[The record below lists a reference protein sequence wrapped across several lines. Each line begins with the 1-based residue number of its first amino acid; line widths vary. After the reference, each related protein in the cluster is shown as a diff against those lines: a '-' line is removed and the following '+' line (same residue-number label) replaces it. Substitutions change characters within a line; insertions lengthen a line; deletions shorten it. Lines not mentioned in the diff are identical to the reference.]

1 MWCCSKNHVWNAPLS
16 RIKNLGQWCL
26 QCAGKVKLT
35 LEVAKQIAL
44 LKSGQCLSEKYINN
58 RLPLLWSCIKGHL
71 WYASLSNSK
80 TPMTWKCHQGHV
92 WNSSFKHIKN
102 SGTWYPYCAG
112 IAKLTLEDAKQ
123 IAHLHYL
130 GEGNVFRLSIK

>member
-71 WYASLSNSK
+71 WYAFLSNVK
-80 TPMTWKCHQGHV
+80 DH
-92 WNSSFKHIKN
+92 
-102 SGTWYPYCAG
+102 GTWCPYCAG
-112 IAKLTLEDAKQ
+112 IAKLTLRMQSK
-123 IAHLHYL
+123 LHYL
-130 GEGNVFRLSIK
+130 GEGNVF